1 MAASDWTVVADP
13 EGENDDDRNRAAMVV
28 YLTDGSIKKEIGRV
42 GFLRA
47 NTANPDV
54 SFEDAL
60 ELVVTKGKS
69 ALKAK
74 RMLEEFSANAGE
86 LT

>member
-1 MAASDWTVVADP
+1 MSDWKVVADP
-13 EGENDDDRNRAAMVV
+13 EGANDDERNRAAMVV
-28 YLTDGSIKKEIGRV
+28 YLTNGTAKTEIGRV
-42 GFLRA
+42 GFARQ

-60 ELVVTKGKS
+60 ELLVTKGKT
-69 ALKAK
+69 ALTAK
-74 RMLEEFSANAGE
+74 RKLEEFSASAGE